1 MIRSGAMK
9 PKKIFIIEDDESVQE
24 IMKLIF
30 HKAGFEI
37 EISPDGKSVLTKRE
51 SWPDLFL
58 LDKHL
63 LGNDGLE
70 ICKYLKSQDATRK
83 IPVIMLSATPGIE
96 PLARGAGA
104 DDFLEKPF
112 NSAALMHKVQEFL
125 K

>member
-1 MIRSGAMK
+1 MQAR
-9 PKKIFIIEDDESVQE
+9 KKIFIIEDDESVQE

-30 HKAGFEI
+30 HRAGYEI
-37 EISPDGKSVLTKRE
+37 EISPDGKSVFTDRNN
-51 SWPDLFL
+51 WPDLFL

-63 LGNDGLE
+63 LGNDGIE
-70 ICKYLKSQDATRK
+70 ICKYLKSKEDTKK

-112 NSAALMHKVQEFL
+112 NSAHLINKVQDFL
-125 K
+125 NR

>member
-1 MIRSGAMK
+1 MN
-9 PKKIFIIEDDESVQE
+9 PKKKILIIEDDESVQE

-30 HKAGFEI
+30 NKAGYDI
-37 EISPDGKSVLTKRE
+37 EFSADGQVVFSQT
-51 SWPDLFL
+51 SNWPDLFL

-70 ICKYLKSQDATRK
+70 ICKYLKSKDDTRK

-104 DDFLEKPF
+104 DDFMEKPF
-112 NSAALMHKVQEFL
+112 NSAHLMVKVQQYL

>member
-1 MIRSGAMK
+1 MK
-9 PKKIFIIEDDESVQE
+9 TKKILIIEDDESVQE

-30 HKAGFEI
+30 HKAGYEI
-37 EISPDGKSVLTKRE
+37 EISPDGKSVLAGRE
-51 SWPDLFL
+51 HWPDLFL

-63 LGNDGLE
+63 LGNDGIE
-70 ICKYLKSQDATRK
+70 ICKYLKSMEATRS
-83 IPVIMLSATPGIE
+83 IPIIMLSATPGIE

-112 NSAALMHKVQEFL
+112 NSAELIHKVQEYL

>member
-1 MIRSGAMK
+1 MK
-9 PKKIFIIEDDESVQE
+9 TKKILIIEDDESVQE

-30 HKAGFEI
+30 HKAGYDI
-37 EISPDGKSVLTKRE
+37 EISPDGKSVLAGRDN
-51 SWPDLFL
+51 WPDLFL

-63 LGNDGLE
+63 LGNDGIE
-70 ICKYLKSQDATRK
+70 ICKYLKSMDATRR

-104 DDFLEKPF
+104 DDFMEKPF
-112 NSAALMHKVQEFL
+112 NSAALIHKVQEYL